1 MRKRMKNLSDLK
13 KTLVLGREVEM
24 LTYNGTTPP
33 EKLRGTREVV
43 KVQTNGVWLA
53 PFPESKN
60 RRSWFDFPKATD
72 LEIHTT
78 KHFTITDRTKDGDIW
93 LKREY
98 LIKN

>member
-1 MRKRMKNLSDLK
+1 MKNLSDLK

-43 KVQTNGVWLA
+43 AVQTNGVYLA
-53 PFPESKN
+53 PFPESK
-60 RRSWFDFPKATD
+60 RRSFFDFPKATD

-78 KHFTITDRTKDGDIW
+78 KHFTISDRTKEGEVW
-93 LKREY
+93 CVREY